1 VIVSALSPPLPL
13 SYNSIKYSFKIKY
26 KEQKKGLISGPPIL
40 HGRMIPF
47 GPAWELEEALTR
59 PTGLA
64 LPQGREKEAE
74 VRPQS
79 LDAET
84 QGRVHGGQKGLRV
97 GAGHRKLPR
106 PPVPRAQT
114 DQALDQKHS
123 TSGKQRPWGQKRS
136 KGKSANPV
144 HDPYGEGVAAAREAA
159 QPAPPHSAR
168 PPGASLRPRGSGASR
183 PASRL
188 RLPSAVT
195 ASERLRTP
203 IPISDPPDPA
213 SGGSRGAMAAKA
225 A

>member
-74 VRPQS
+74 ARPQT

-84 QGRVHGGQKGLRV
+84 QGRVHGGQKGLR
-97 GAGHRKLPR
+97 
-106 PPVPRAQT
+106 
-114 DQALDQKHS
+114 
-123 TSGKQRPWGQKRS
+123 
-136 KGKSANPV
+136 
-144 HDPYGEGVAAAREAA
+144 
-159 QPAPPHSAR
+159 
-168 PPGASLRPRGSGASR
+168 
-183 PASRL
+183 
-188 RLPSAVT
+188 
-195 ASERLRTP
+195 
-203 IPISDPPDPA
+203 
-213 SGGSRGAMAAKA
+213 
-225 A
+225 